1 MATITGSNGNDDL
14 AGTTADDVFRPLLG
28 NDTVFGNGGVDTLI
42 VDYSGNSQFDTSSE
56 FQVSPLG
63 HQGYFIGSYPADRVQ
78 FYDVDRIEW
87 TGGSR
92 NDGLAITYFVPM
104 PLAGEPP
111 AQPLAL
117 GSALRFDGG
126 PGANG
131 ASLVF
136 TNYAFAVSF
145 TASGNVVGD
154 YGTFVNFG
162 QFNVYGTAFADSLTG
177 GAGNDILSSDAG
189 NDTLAGGD
197 GNDFLIPGDGVDSVS
212 GGAGDDHF
220 QVLSISAGDVFDG
233 GSGIDSLEVDFG
245 TATGPT
251 FLDLSALAG
260 GGSVVIAGAT
270 FSSFERLANY
280 AGGAFADTLVL
291 GPSITDDT
299 QIRVYG
305 GDDNITGGSGRDFII
320 AYDGND
326 TIDGGANNDRLF
338 GDEGNDL
345 LRGGSG
351 DDEVYGRQDNDVL
364 EGNDGDDVVGGDEG
378 NDTLSGGIGNDQL
391 LGGAGGDRLEGGE
404 GNDSLYAGA
413 SFLGGNGSEAGN
425 FLSGGAGNDVL
436 VGGWGDTLDGGIGTD
451 AVLLDLSNASA
462 GITLSLVDLVGGG
475 TVALGSGYV
484 TGIEG
489 YIGILATPFDDDITI
504 GSVQPGFGVFY
515 GIDGVQAYDGND
527 RVTGGAG
534 NDQLFGGNG
543 NDTLIGLAGSDY
555 LAGGDGDDSLTAGD
569 GDDNIAAGG
578 GNDAIDAGAGNDG
591 INGDAGNDTILAGE
605 GVNGVQGGDGDDLI
619 ASGGGAD
626 TIGGGDGADSID
638 SGAGSDQVNA
648 GAGNDV
654 VSTGDGNDTLDG
666 GAGDDLLA
674 GGAGND
680 SYFVESMADLTFEAV
695 GGGID
700 TVTSIGS
707 IYLYAN
713 IENLALSS
721 FGTASFG
728 VGNELANV
736 ITGNFG
742 DNLLLG
748 GAGNDTVN
756 AGGGNDAVF
765 GETGADSI
773 DGAAGIDYLVGG
785 DGNDTIDGGD
795 QPDALYGEAGDDL
808 LVGGFNF
815 HTDILVGG
823 DGNDTLDGA
832 SGLGDYDLLNGAAGD
847 DIYRVDTPADLTFEA
862 AGEGDDTVIADI
874 RGAGYY
880 LYPHVENLTLAGIT
894 PFGVGNDLA
903 NRLTGSDAD
912 NWLLGGAGDDT
923 LDGAGGVDVV
933 FGQDGADRF
942 VFRRGGAGDV
952 IGDFTVG
959 VDKLQLLGV
968 GITSF
973 AQVQRNAVEVSGNTA
988 IDLGDGEL
996 VVLLGVAKSQ
1006 LAAGDFLFG

>member
-1 MATITGSNGNDDL
+1 MAMITGTNGNDNL
-14 AGTTADDVFRPLLG
+14 AGTTADDMFRPLLG

-56 FQVSPLG
+56 FQISSLG
-63 HQGYFIGSYPADRVQ
+63 HQGYFTGSYPADRVQ

-87 TGGSR
+87 TGGSVR
-92 NDGLAITYFVPM
+92 DGLAISYFVPM

-126 PGANG
+126 GGANS

-145 TASGNVVGD
+145 TAGGNVVSD
-154 YGTFVNFG
+154 YGSFLNFG
-162 QFNVYGTAFADSLTG
+162 QFNLYGTAFADSLTG
-177 GAGNDILSSDAG
+177 GAGNDVLSGDAG

-197 GNDFLIPGDGVDSVS
+197 GNDFLIPGNGVDSVS
-212 GGAGDDHF
+212 GGSGDDYF
-220 QVLSISAGDVFDG
+220 QVLSISAGDSFDG

-260 GGSVVIAGAT
+260 GGSVTVAGAT
-270 FSSFERLANY
+270 FASFERLANY

-291 GPSITDDT
+291 GPGITDDT

-320 AYDGND
+320 AYEGND
-326 TIDGGANNDRLF
+326 TIDGGAGNDRLF
-338 GDEGNDL
+338 GDEGNDV
-345 LRGGSG
+345 LRGGIG

-364 EGNDGDDVVGGDEG
+364 EGNDGNDVVSGDEG
-378 NDTLSGGIGNDQL
+378 SDTLSGGIGNDQL
-391 LGGAGGDRLEGGE
+391 FGGSGVDSLDGSD
-404 GNDSLYAGA
+404 GNDSLYAAGTYV
-413 SFLGGNGSEAGN
+413 GGSSADTGN
-425 FLSGGAGNDVL
+425 FLSGGIGNDVL
-436 VGGWGDTLDGGIGTD
+436 VGGWGDTLDGGSGVD
-451 AVLLDLSNASA
+451 AIILDLSNATA
-462 GITLSLVDLVGGG
+462 GITLSLAELVGGG

-484 TGIEG
+484 TSVEG

-504 GSVQPGFGVFY
+504 GTVQPGFGLFY
-515 GIDGVQAYDGND
+515 GVEGVQAYGGND
-527 RVTGGAG
+527 RVTGGAN

-543 NDTLIGLAGSDY
+543 NDTLIGLSGNDY
-555 LAGGDGDDSLTAGD
+555 LAGGDGDDSLAAGD
-569 GDDNIAAGG
+569 GDDNVAAGS
-578 GNDAIDAGAGNDG
+578 GNDAIDAGAGNDA
-591 INGDAGNDTILAGE
+591 INGDAGNDSIQAGE
-605 GVNGVQGGDGDDLI
+605 GNNGVQGGDGDDII
-619 ASGGGAD
+619 ASGSGADIIGGGEGAD
-626 TIGGGDGADSID
+626 TID

-648 GAGNDV
+648 GFGNDV
-654 VSTGDGNDTLDG
+654 VSAGDGNDTLDG
-666 GAGDDLLA
+666 GAGDDLLS

-680 SYFVESMADLTFEAV
+680 SYFVETMADLTFEAA

-700 TVTSIGS
+700 TVTSAGS
-707 IYLYAN
+707 VYLYAN
-713 IENLALSS
+713 IENLTLQL
-721 FGTASFG
+721 FGSAYFG

-736 ITGNFG
+736 ISGSLG

-748 GAGNDTVN
+748 G
-756 AGGGNDAVF
+756 GGNDSIFASGGNDSVH
-765 GETGADSI
+765 GEAGADNI
-773 DGAAGIDYLVGG
+773 DGAAGVDYLAGG
-785 DGNDTIDGGD
+785 DGNDSIDGGD
-795 QPDALYGEAGDDL
+795 QPDALYGEAGDDFL
-808 LVGGFNF
+808 AGGFNF

-823 DGNDTLDGA
+823 AGNDTLNGA
-832 SGLGDYDLLNGAAGD
+832 SGLGDYDLLNGAEGND
-847 DIYRVDTPADLTFEA
+847 VYVVDTPADLTFEA

-880 LYPHVENLTLAGIT
+880 LYPNVENLTLAGLT
-894 PFGVGNDLA
+894 PFGVGNDLG

-923 LDGAGGVDVV
+923 LDGGGGIDVL

-952 IGDFTVG
+952 IGDFAVG

-973 AQVQRNAVEVSGNTA
+973 AQVQRNAVEVAGNTA

-996 VVLLGVAKSQ
+996 VVLLGVTRAQ
-1006 LAAGDFLFG
+1006 LSAGDFLFG